1 MPEHRLPRFPHGVVC
16 APGSARPAFLH
27 THEVVCAPG
36 SARRASLHTHDVG
49 PFRVPSWTGMLE
61 PGTALPYFECV
72 SDQGATVRSTDFAG
86 RWTIL
91 WWYVRA
97 DTPG

>member
-1 MPEHRLPRFPHGVVC
+1 
-16 APGSARPAFLH
+16 
-27 THEVVCAPG
+27 
-36 SARRASLHTHDVG
+36 
-49 PFRVPSWTGMLE
+49 MLE

>member
-1 MPEHRLPRFPHGVVC
+1 MC
-16 APGSARPAFLH
+16 S
-27 THEVVCAPG
+27 
-36 SARRASLHTHDVG
+36 
-49 PFRVPSWTGMLE
+49 MLE
-61 PGTALPYFECV
+61 PGADAPTFELV
-72 SDQGATVRSTDFAG
+72 DQHGEPVEAPIRG